1 MCILVDAYQCVQYK
15 DLFNSCFIS
24 TATKP
29 EPTFNKAVIV
39 IMGSLFWGDLRTTW

>member
-1 MCILVDAYQCVQYK
+1 MCSLVDAYHCVQYK

-29 EPTFNKAVIV
+29 EPTFLKVMIV
-39 IMGSLFWGDLRTTW
+39 IMGFLFGGDLRTTR